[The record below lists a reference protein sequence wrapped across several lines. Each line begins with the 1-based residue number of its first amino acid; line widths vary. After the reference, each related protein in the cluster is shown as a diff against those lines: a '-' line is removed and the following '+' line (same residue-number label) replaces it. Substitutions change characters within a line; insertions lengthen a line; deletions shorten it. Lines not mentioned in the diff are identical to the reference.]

1 MNIFY
6 DFENEK
12 YLKIPEN
19 IFNEDSRDISI
30 DLRFTSKIE
39 NKDDK
44 SVRRF
49 SQKSIIFKKIG
60 NSFYITTT
68 Y

>member
-19 IFNEDSRDISI
+19 IYMKRKN
-30 DLRFTSKIE
+30 LSKII
-39 NKDDK
+39 NY
-44 SVRRF
+44 
-49 SQKSIIFKKIG
+49 QKI
-60 NSFYITTT
+60 N
-68 Y
+68 